1 MDKVQ
6 EIMELVSKLT
16 KAQITYESVLDI
28 PLSAIDGDSL
38 DRASH
43 DVKRTHDALESKL
56 RALLERKPLDAHQ
69 RMEVLHA
76 IPDDDDDEEEW
87 MLTDKQIQL
96 IIDGVERAHG
106 IGA

>member
-6 EIMELVSKLT
+6 EIMELVEQFAALNHAWEHSECK
-16 KAQITYESVLDI
+16 ISE
-28 PLSAIDGDSL
+28 
-38 DRASH
+38 
-43 DVKRTHDALESKL
+43 LESSRDSIESAL
-56 RALLERKPLDAHQ
+56 RALLDRKPLDAHQ

-76 IPDDDDDEEEW
+76 IPDDDDAEEEW